1 MPLQSPA
8 QSTANLNPLLT
19 GHLLDYVPQEF
30 GFTRLAPIV
39 PTPHL
44 QGVTIKFDRSDFRRR
59 NTLKTPSSKT
69 QRRFF
74 SYSDETYLL
83 KRHRE
88 LGVIDKQMLDINQA
102 QGIPF
107 EMEERAVQGAY
118 DDIRR
123 SVAEEVIELAFN
135 TALYPA
141 NNKVVLA
148 GNDQF
153 GGTTSQLMEIS
164 RMAHDA
170 IDLSTDRRPN
180 VAIVGFDAFRAA
192 TIDPLFVDRIKHTKA
207 PEGYAG
213 EDIKAKLLADLWGVQ
228 EVVVDRMKTLQ
239 DDGTIVRNGG
249 GTVIFAYVSDQQNL
263 YVPSA
268 FYTYQ
273 WEGYPVAEDMF
284 EEKDEENYL
293 YPVASYHQVQFTSP
307 EAAFIV
313 TGAVA

>member
-1 MPLQSPA
+1 MPLLSPV
-8 QSTANLNPLLT
+8 QSTANVNPILT
-19 GHLLDYVPQEF
+19 LHLLDYVPQEF
-30 GFTRLAPIV
+30 GWTRLAPIV
-39 PTPHL
+39 ETPHL
-44 QGVTIKFDRSDFRRR
+44 QGVTIKFDRSDFRKR
-59 NTLKTPSSKT
+59 NTLKTPGGKT
-69 QRRFF
+69 QRRTF
-74 SYSDETYLL
+74 SYSDDTYLL

-88 LGVIDKQMLDINQA
+88 LGVVDKQMLDINQA

-135 TALYPA
+135 TTLYPT
-141 NNKVVLA
+141 NNKVALS
-148 GNDQF
+148 GGDKF

-164 RMAHDA
+164 RSAHDA
-170 IDLSTDRRPN
+170 IDLLTDRRPN
-180 VAIVGFDAFRAA
+180 IAVIGFDAFRAA

-213 EDIKAKLLADLWGVQ
+213 EDIKAKLLADLWGVE
-228 EVVVDRMKTLQ
+228 EVIVDRMKTLA
-239 DDGTIVRNGG
+239 DNGTIARNGG
-249 GTVIFAYVSDQQNL
+249 DTVIFAYVSNQQNL

-284 EEKDEENYL
+284 EEKDEENFL
-293 YPVASYHQVQFTSP
+293 YPVCSYHQVQFTSP
-307 EAAFIV
+307 EAAYIV
-313 TGAVA
+313 TGCV